1 VRVPHSSTT
10 AAADASTDQCGL
22 PLSKRHGAWQ
32 CRSAATG
39 APSGASPTATTPGG
53 TSYCTTNGCWQRGD
67 DFHSN
72 YSTDVYFGWNS
83 KNLGYVYIEFDWQLV
98 GNRTYGNPVLAI
110 FYPNPGVGILGVDMN
125 GSLYNGA
132 PGVANGGSRITSV
145 VWSPHY
151 GPGTSYRW
159 TSWSA
164 ADSTNWDHNSINE
177 VQWTVSGT
185 SGYYYA
191 WGRSICTHTTDKKI
205 YRYDSASSLPGNPTG
220 TGWVS

>member
-1 VRVPHSSTT
+1 MRMTRIVMAVLVLVGGAVAVAPQASGTSVRVPHSSTT

-22 PLSKRHGAWQ
+22 PLFKRHGAWQ
-32 CRSAATG
+32 CRSAAAG
-39 APSGASPTATTPGG
+39 APSGASPTATTSGG

-72 YSTDVYFGWNS
+72 YSTDVYFGWDS
-83 KNLGYVYIEFDWQLV
+83 KNLGYVYIEFDWQLS
-98 GNRTYGNPVLAI
+98 GARTYGNPVLAI

-151 GPGTSYRW
+151 GPGTSYR
-159 TSWSA
+159 
-164 ADSTNWDHNSINE
+164 
-177 VQWTVSGT
+177 
-185 SGYYYA
+185 
-191 WGRSICTHTTDKKI
+191 
-205 YRYDSASSLPGNPTG
+205 
-220 TGWVS
+220 